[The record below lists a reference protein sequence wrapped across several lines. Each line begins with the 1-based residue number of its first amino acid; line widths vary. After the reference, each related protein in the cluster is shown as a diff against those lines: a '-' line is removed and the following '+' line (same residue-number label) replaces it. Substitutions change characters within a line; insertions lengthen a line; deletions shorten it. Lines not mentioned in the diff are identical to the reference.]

1 MLTKIAKWGNGRGIR
16 LSKTLLSSA
25 NLSDNDQV
33 TVVVEKG
40 QIIIEKTGKRHMTLE
55 ERMKGFKGKYEDEG
69 VDWNKPVGKEVW

>member
-1 MLTKIAKWGNGRGIR
+1 MLTTISKWGNGRGIR

-33 TVVVEKG
+33 KVIVEKG
-40 QIIIEKTGKRHMTLE
+40 RIIIEKTAKRHMTLE
-55 ERMKGFKGKYEDEG
+55 ERMKGYEGKYEDEL